1 LMLLPDLE
9 NHLSLYLSVH
19 VPRLVYLKHAKSS
32 KSPFL
37 TFILILQNLTK
48 LLQNLPM
55 MFFAILLFNY
65 QAANSE
71 HHVRW
76 IPPNPTKFLEIE
88 PKKSTNHQKTKP
100 FQVGHHIPLISLWYT
115 MIYHIYIFLHHGI
128 SPFAQDRL
136 RGVEDLGHFS
146 GAPRHER
153 VAFATAEGDPR
164 LSQQPGRDGQLIPSG
179 NLTFHIAIENT
190 PFINHF

>member
-1 LMLLPDLE
+1 ML
-9 NHLSLYLSVH
+9 NHLSPHSWLLFWSY
-19 VPRLVYLKHAKSS
+19 K
-32 KSPFL
+32 
-37 TFILILQNLTK
+37 ILQNLTK

-115 MIYHIYIFLHHGI
+115 MIYHIYIYFYTMESPPSPRIGSAVSKI
-128 SPFAQDRL
+128 SGTLVELRAMNESRSRQRREIRVYLSNQD
-136 RGVEDLGHFS
+136 GTGS
-146 GAPRHER
+146 WYPR
-153 VAFATAEGDPR
+153 V
-164 LSQQPGRDGQLIPSG
+164 I
-179 NLTFHIAIENT
+179 
-190 PFINHF
+190 

>member
-1 LMLLPDLE
+1 MYLFWWFLMLLPDLE

-19 VPRLVYLKHAKSS
+19 VPRLLYLKHAKSS

-76 IPPNPTKFLEIE
+76 IPPNPPKFLEIE
-88 PKKSTNHQKTKP
+88 PQKSTNHQKTKP

-115 MIYHIYIFLHHGI
+115 MIYHIYIFTPWDL
-128 SPFAQDRL
+128 PWNLPL
-136 RGVEDLGHFS
+136 RPGS
-146 GAPRHER
+146 APRCR
-153 VAFATAEGDPR
+153 RSRA
-164 LSQQPGRDGQLIPSG
+164 L
-179 NLTFHIAIENT
+179 
-190 PFINHF
+190 

>member
-1 LMLLPDLE
+1 MLLPDLE

-71 HHVRW
+71 HHVR
-76 IPPNPTKFLEIE
+76 
-88 PKKSTNHQKTKP
+88 
-100 FQVGHHIPLISLWYT
+100 
-115 MIYHIYIFLHHGI
+115 
-128 SPFAQDRL
+128 
-136 RGVEDLGHFS
+136 
-146 GAPRHER
+146 
-153 VAFATAEGDPR
+153 
-164 LSQQPGRDGQLIPSG
+164 
-179 NLTFHIAIENT
+179 
-190 PFINHF
+190 